1 MTGFINISLNVVN
14 FLLPFLIGSLIF
26 FSIIVAPNTF
36 LNLDQKNARKFI
48 RSIFPKLYLW
58 AFLISLIASLLI
70 AFYKVSFGLTIFI
83 VSLGFLFSRQFLVKW
98 INRVSDIKLKSKKEK
113 TQFERLH
120 SLSVFIFIIQIIT
133 LILIYS
139 FI

>member
-98 INRVSDIKLKSKKEK
+98 INRVSDIKSKSKKEK